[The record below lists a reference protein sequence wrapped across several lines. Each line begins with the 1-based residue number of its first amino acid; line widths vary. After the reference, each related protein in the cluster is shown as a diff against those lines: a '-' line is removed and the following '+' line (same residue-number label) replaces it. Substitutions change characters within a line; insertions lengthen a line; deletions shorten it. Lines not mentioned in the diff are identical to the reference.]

1 METGAFGNEAYIL
14 TGYFNIPKILEL
26 ALFNGYDNM
35 SGASWG
41 LRPDTAMS
49 SQAMRNCGRP
59 SAPRCVISWI

>member
-35 SGASWG
+35 SGAAG
-41 LRPDTAMS
+41 ALDRMTAMN
-49 SQAMRNCGRP
+49 SQAMRSCGRP
-59 SAPRCVISWI
+59 SAPRCAISWI